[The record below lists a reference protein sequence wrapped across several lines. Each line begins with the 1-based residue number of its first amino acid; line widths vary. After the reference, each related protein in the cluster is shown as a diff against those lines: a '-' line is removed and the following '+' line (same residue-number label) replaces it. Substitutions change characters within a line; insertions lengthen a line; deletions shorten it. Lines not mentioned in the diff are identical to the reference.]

1 MEKINYNACKNTYI
15 YTCTVY
21 VYKNPTKYAD
31 MWVPNSFSYNQII
44 SNVNILIVGQDDK
57 TNLVSG
63 E

>member
-1 MEKINYNACKNTYI
+1 MHAKIHNYI
-15 YTCTVY
+15 YTRTVY

-31 MWVPNSFSYNQII
+31 MWVPNSFSYNKTIL
-44 SNVNILIVGQDDK
+44 NVHLLNVGQDDK